1 MTISKSPFYGLLWG
15 VSSLVGGTP
24 PIAPS
29 IEVPVLDEAPFY
41 FTVNGTAEGCDPA
54 FYQQLAGK
62 GLYFDLRPYPIN
74 RLLAQFERGDAQM
87 MLIPSPQGG
96 IPQQPGYDYLG
107 PVLTMHD
114 YLVAA
119 QGTQEPDLHFVSGL
133 RVGQARSVCWGLC
146 RQLAAMASQTRPVR
160 SIRQGLRLLE
170 SDRLDLLLAPDLIFE
185 SALRQENLPRERFVV
200 RYRDPVSI
208 PFYLALSTALP
219 EGVRQQIRTSL
230 ASLGPDA
237 YRRLCLQSLGPL
249 QAGKTAD

>member
-1 MTISKSPFYGLLWG
+1 M
-15 VSSLVGGTP
+15 
-24 PIAPS
+24 
-29 IEVPVLDEAPFY
+29 LDEAPFY
-41 FTVNGTAEGCDPA
+41 FTVNGTPEGCDPA

-74 RLLAQFERGDAQM
+74 RLLARFDRGEAQM
-87 MLIPSPQGG
+87 MLVPSPEGG
-96 IPQQPGYDYLG
+96 VPQQPGYDYLG
-107 PVLTMHD
+107 PVLTMQD

-119 QGTQEPDLHFVSGL
+119 HGMQEVDLQFVTGL
-133 RVGQARSVCWGLC
+133 RVGQARSVCWKLC
-146 RQLAAMASQTRPVR
+146 RQLATMSSETRSVR

-200 RYRDPVSI
+200 RYRDPASI

-230 ASLGPDA
+230 ASMGPDS